1 MKEEFMAEQKNKD
14 GLKHIMINF
23 GVMLV
28 LVGSTAVKADNLA
41 FFFMGLMLIAIQV
54 FDFKE
59 VQNAKRLVTA
69 EIMISGALTIG
80 AVTQLAMSKS
90 FSTPQAFLV
99 VLLLGSILI
108 IVESFRKY
116 VELA

>member
-1 MKEEFMAEQKNKD
+1 MAEQKNKD

-28 LVGSTAVKADNLA
+28 LVGSTAVKADNLT
-41 FFFMGLMLIAIQV
+41 FFFMGLMLLAIQI
-54 FDFKE
+54 FNFKP
-59 VQNAKRLVTA
+59 VQDAKRLVTA
-69 EIMISGALTIG
+69 EIMISGALIIG
-80 AVTQLAMSKS
+80 AITQLVMSRS

-99 VLLLGSILI
+99 VLLLGSIMI
-108 IVESFRKY
+108 VVESFRKL